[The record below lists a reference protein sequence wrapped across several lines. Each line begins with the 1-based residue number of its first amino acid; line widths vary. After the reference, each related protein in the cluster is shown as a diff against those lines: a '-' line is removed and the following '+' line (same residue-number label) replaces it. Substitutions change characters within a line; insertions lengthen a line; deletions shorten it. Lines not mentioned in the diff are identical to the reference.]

1 MTGVQTCALPI
12 SRIIDPIS
20 SRPSPRLAFALNSG
34 PFPPPALHQPHRSY
48 GPVRHPQQPGH
59 TLAGLRLSALP
70 PTTEDFPCRALPLH
84 TRAAV
89 TIPADWP
96 VAFIARFPSHTSL
109 PPSSYRVGIR
119 GSVFGTCSTFTTRC
133 SPRVRRITH
142 GDPLLRRLR
151 SLRYLHDRSNGYRLE
166 RQLPGGSTPHWESAR
181 FHGARNFRLDAWGN
195 SFVT

>member
-1 MTGVQTCALPI
+1 MNTVRRTTPPGLGQSSAAFICGKQDRC
-12 SRIIDPIS
+12 RIVPGQGCFD
-20 SRPSPRLAFALNSG
+20 
-34 PFPPPALHQPHRSY
+34 
-48 GPVRHPQQPGH
+48 VRHTG
-59 TLAGLRLSALP
+59 LAHLVRATIKSRFMFLHAAVAG
-70 PTTEDFPCRALPLH
+70 DFPCRALPLH

-119 GSVFGTCSTFTTRC
+119 ITLFGTCSTFTTRC

-181 FHGARNFRLDAWGN
+181 FHGARN
-195 SFVT
+195 